1 MSSWWRSRVPLPHPP
16 LTVRSLGTSSTVFK
30 MADEAD
36 EVDTRGLE
44 RPLVEDYSDEDEEET
59 R

>member
-1 MSSWWRSRVPLPHPP
+1 MSSWWRSDPP
-16 LTVRSLGTSSTVFK
+16 TVRSLGTSSTVFK